1 MSAEEFEDL
10 TTDPKFQEYLN
21 KSGYTLSKLK
31 DLRERKKK
39 VEGEEEEEED
49 PLSLKKA
56 PSPSKKSPK

>member
-39 VEGEEEEEED
+39 SKE
-49 PLSLKKA
+49 KK
-56 PSPSKKSPK
+56 KRRKILYH